1 MCPQRLAQV
10 PSHGLC
16 GVECGLRLLEDHGD
30 TGTADRVEV
39 AFGGVQHLDA
49 VDLDRAGRDRVL
61 GEQAYRR
68 TGGHRL
74 AGAGFAYQ
82 GDDLAAI
89 DAQAD
94 VGDGRTRVV
103 EGDSKGVDLQCGCGI
118 NCCAAATSYS
128 AWWPPVCASTRS

>member
-1 MCPQRLAQV
+1 M
-10 PSHGLC
+10 
-16 GVECGLRLLEDHGD
+16 
-30 TGTADRVEV
+30 
-39 AFGGVQHLDA
+39 
-49 VDLDRAGRDRVL
+49 L

-68 TGGHRL
+68 AGGHRL

-82 GDDLAAI
+82 GDDLAPI

-118 NCCAAATSYS
+118 DCCVVVVCSVGHLTASCCAKWIGKSGRNRGR
-128 AWWPPVCASTRS
+128 VL